1 MKRFVQGD
9 NRTQTILLPGA
20 LDDYVT
26 DTNPVRVV
34 DVFVDELDLQK
45 LGFEGV
51 EPALTGRPSYH
62 PEVMLKIYIYGY
74 LNRIQSS
81 RRLEREA
88 QRNVELMWL
97 TGLHDSRGGS
107 DGEKQC
113 RLFYYASSH
122 TMFSD
127 GKRFRKIQPD

>member
-9 NRTQTILLPGA
+9 NRTQSFLLPEA

-26 DTNPVRVV
+26 DTHPVRVV

-62 PEVMLKIYIYGY
+62 PEVILKIYEDRGDKIIDLHVWRVGPGY
-74 LNRIQSS
+74 MSALVSVATS
-81 RRLEREA
+81 ES
-88 QRNVELMWL
+88 QR
-97 TGLHDSRGGS
+97 DSR
-107 DGEKQC
+107 
-113 RLFYYASSH
+113 FYHAVL
-122 TMFSD
+122 
-127 GKRFRKIQPD
+127 KRFKGLSHITVEVQPS